1 MKIANRLQPVREAP
15 AVSHL
20 VPLPTETAS
29 GVNEPAVNVRNIQG
43 NIVAGFKKDHQM
55 MVFLRLRRENDAK
68 KQAVHV
74 ENFRKWLAIFEPFVA
89 TSQEVLAF
97 NRLFKLIRSRRH
109 AESRAVQATWINIAF
124 SFEML
129 QRLSPEAD
137 LFTDQAF
144 RNGMATRAVRELA
157 DPEKTS
163 AEGNPENW
171 VFGGPG
177 CEADAVI
184 IVASDDP
191 SDLGETVESIEA
203 SIYGGRTPAG
213 EALNSGVHVIYKQP
227 GATLPPPLTGHEHFG
242 WLDGVSQP
250 GIRGRIQTKDGD
262 FITARQNP
270 DEPDDQGKP
279 GQDLLWPGEFVFGYS
294 KQKFDPANPDGGV
307 AVEGPNS
314 LTDGPGGKPAG
325 PEWAR
330 DGSYLVV
337 RRLRQDVPLF
347 HRFLDEVGA
356 KHKVSAEEVGSRLVG
371 RWQSGAPIMRATG
384 KDIPEM
390 GENDC
395 ANNHFEFRD
404 ATKPRKNKTRPGDCP
419 DDKFPR
425 SKGDRTG
432 AVCPFGGHIRK
443 AYPRD
448 DQSDV
453 IDEVGEVTTQTHR
466 LLRRGIPFGEP
477 FYPANNAEKQDDGN
491 RGLVFAAYQ
500 TSIVD
505 QFEFVQKV
513 WANNPDFK
521 DAGAGHD
528 LIIGQSN
535 ENGRRERRC
544 PVHLGGASRELVAP
558 TDWVIPTGGGYFFSP
573 SISALKLLASPRQKK
588 KGK

>member
-1 MKIANRLQPVREAP
+1 MNIIKAKLQPVREAP
-15 AVSHL
+15 AVSPL
-20 VPLPTETAS
+20 VPVPKQAAN

-43 NIVAGFKKDHQM
+43 NIIAGFKKDHQM
-55 MVFLRLRRENDAK
+55 MIFLRLRRENDTK
-68 KQAVHV
+68 KQALHV

-89 TSQEVLAF
+89 TSEEVLAF
-97 NRLFKLIRSRRH
+97 NRLFKLIRRRRN

-129 QRLSPEAD
+129 QRLSTDAD
-137 LFTDQAF
+137 RFTDQAF
-144 RNGMATRAVRELA
+144 REGMATRAVNHLA
-157 DPEKTS
+157 DPEKAA

-191 SDLGETVESIEA
+191 SDLVETVESIEA

-213 EALNSGVHVIYKQP
+213 EALNSGVHIIYKQP

-250 GIRGRIQTKDGD
+250 GIRGRIQTEDGD

-270 DEPDDQGKP
+270 DDRDQGKP
-279 GQDLLWPGEFVFGYS
+279 GQDLLWPGEFIFGYS
-294 KQKFDPANPDGGV
+294 RQKFDPANPEGGV

-314 LTDGPGGKPAG
+314 LTEGPGGKPAG
-325 PEWAR
+325 PKWAQ

-347 HRFLDEVGA
+347 HRFLEEVAA

-371 RWQSGAPIMRATG
+371 RWKSGAPIMRATDR
-384 KDIPEM
+384 DIPEM

-395 ANNHFEFRD
+395 ANNHFEFQD
-404 ATKPRKNKTRPGDCP
+404 ATEPRKNEPLPGDCP

-425 SKGDRTG
+425 SKGDPEG

-443 AYPRD
+443 TYPRD
-448 DQSDV
+448 DTSKA
-453 IDEVGEVTTQTHR
+453 ISAVGEVTTQTHR
-466 LLRRGIPFGEP
+466 LLRRGIPFGDP

-500 TSIVD
+500 TSIVN
-505 QFEFVQKV
+505 QFEFVQKL

-535 ENGRRERRC
+535 ENGSRERHC
-544 PVHLGGASRELVAP
+544 PVHLAGATHDLVAK

-573 SISALKLLASPRQKK
+573 SISALKFLANPRKKK